1 MDKLSADEAFELG
14 NQFRDAA
21 VTLGDWRFKNRASLS
36 KAQWDELDE
45 REITLLNAASSIYAS
60 AVSLVL
66 TDSRAP
72 VARLQSSVESAKSA
86 IQHIASFKQ
95 VLDLASALVLLA
107 GAISS
112 GNAAS
117 IPAGIVALEDAAE
130 AITKPRDPV

>member
-1 MDKLSADEAFELG
+1 MNSM
-14 NQFRDAA
+14 
-21 VTLGDWRFKNRASLS
+21 NRRL
-36 KAQWDELDE
+36 
-45 REITLLNAASSIYAS
+45 R
-60 AVSLVL
+60 
-66 TDSRAP
+66 RAP

-130 AITKPRDPV
+130 AIIKPRDPV

>member
-1 MDKLSADEAFELG
+1 MDKLSADEAFDLG

-21 VTLGDWRFKNRASLS
+21 ITLGDWRFKNRASLS

-45 REITLLNAASSIYAS
+45 REITLLNAASSVYTG
-60 AVSLVL
+60 AVGLVL
-66 TDSRAP
+66 ADSRVP
-72 VARLQSSVESAKSA
+72 VARLETSVESARSA

-130 AITKPRDPV
+130 AIIRPRDPV

>member
-1 MDKLSADEAFELG
+1 MDKLSADEAFDLG

-21 VTLGDWRFKNRASLS
+21 ITLGDWRFKNRAGLS
-36 KAQWDELDE
+36 KVQWDELDE
-45 REITLLNAASSIYAS
+45 REITLLNTASSIYTS

-66 TDSRAP
+66 AESKVP

-112 GNAAS
+112 GNVAS

-130 AITKPRDPV
+130 AIIRPDDPV

>member
-1 MDKLSADEAFELG
+1 MDKLSADEAFALG
-14 NQFRDAA
+14 NQFRNAA
-21 VTLGDWRFKNRASLS
+21 ITLGDWRFKNRASLS

-60 AVSLVL
+60 AVNLVL

-95 VLDLASALVLLA
+95 VLDLASALILLA

-130 AITKPRDPV
+130 AIIRPRDPV

>member
-1 MDKLSADEAFELG
+1 MDKLSADEAFDLG

-21 VTLGDWRFKNRASLS
+21 ITLGDWRFKNRASLS

-45 REITLLNAASSIYAS
+45 REITLLNAASSIYTG
-60 AVSLVL
+60 VVGLVL
-66 TDSRAP
+66 ADSRIP
-72 VARLQSSVESAKSA
+72 VARLETSVESARSA

-130 AITKPRDPV
+130 AIIRPRDPV

>member
-45 REITLLNAASSIYAS
+45 QEITLLNAASSIYAS

-66 TDSRAP
+66 KDSRAP

-130 AITKPRDPV
+130 AIIGPRDSV

>member
-1 MDKLSADEAFELG
+1 MDKLSADEAFALG
-14 NQFRDAA
+14 NQFRNAA
-21 VTLGDWRFKNRASLS
+21 ITLGDWRFKNRASLS

-95 VLDLASALVLLA
+95 VLDLASALILLA

-130 AITKPRDPV
+130 AIIRPRDPV

>member
-21 VTLGDWRFKNRASLS
+21 IMLGDWRFKNRASLS

-45 REITLLNAASSIYAS
+45 QEITLLNAASSIYAS
-60 AVSLVL
+60 AVNLVL
-66 TDSRAP
+66 KDSRAP

-95 VLDLASALVLLA
+95 VLDLASALILLA

-130 AITKPRDPV
+130 AIIRPRDPV

>member
-1 MDKLSADEAFELG
+1 MDKFSADEAIELG

-21 VTLGDWRFKNRASLS
+21 ITLGDWRIKNRDGLS
-36 KAQWDELDE
+36 RMQWEELDE

-66 TDSRAP
+66 TDSRDP

-130 AITKPRDPV
+130 AIIGPRDSV

>member
-21 VTLGDWRFKNRASLS
+21 IKLGDWRFKNRACLS

-45 REITLLNAASSIYAS
+45 QEITLLNAASSIYTS
-60 AVSLVL
+60 AVSFVL
-66 TDSRAP
+66 ADSRVP
-72 VARLQSSVESAKSA
+72 VARLQSSVENAKSA

-130 AITKPRDPV
+130 AIIRRDDRV

>member
-21 VTLGDWRFKNRASLS
+21 IMLGDWRFKNRASLS

-45 REITLLNAASSIYAS
+45 QEITLLNAASSIYAS

-66 TDSRAP
+66 KDSQAP
-72 VARLQSSVESAKSA
+72 VVRLQSSVESAKSA

-95 VLDLASALVLLA
+95 VLDLASALILLA

-130 AITKPRDPV
+130 AIIGPRDPV

>member
-95 VLDLASALVLLA
+95 VLDLASALILLA

-130 AITKPRDPV
+130 AIIRPRDSV